1 ITDVIW
7 YKPRRNHWITLNEPW
22 SYSRGG
28 YAIGIYAPG
37 RCSEWLNLNCTGG
50 DSGTEPYLASH
61 YQLLAHAASVQ
72 VYKKKYQ
79 KSQKGIIGIT
89 LVCFW
94 YTPYSNHKV
103 DKDAANRALDFMYGW
118 FMEPLTSGKYP
129 ESMIS
134 LVGERLPKFSEEEAR
149 LVTGS
154 YDFIGLNYYTT
165 AYAANA
171 PKTRPNYDSD
181 SNVKTSYSRNGIPI
195 GQSIEDWYGH
205 YGEFSNG
212 LESALNEDQLGDGQ
226 HCFKGRIA

>member
-61 YQLLAHAASVQ
+61 YQLLAHATSVQ

-103 DKDAANRALDFMYGW
+103 DKDVANRALDFMYGW
-118 FMEPLTSGKYP
+118 FIEPLTSGKYP

-154 YDFIGLNYYTT
+154 YDFIG
-165 AYAANA
+165 
-171 PKTRPNYDSD
+171 
-181 SNVKTSYSRNGIPI
+181 
-195 GQSIEDWYGH
+195 
-205 YGEFSNG
+205 F
-212 LESALNEDQLGDGQ
+212 
-226 HCFKGRIA
+226 

>member
-1 ITDVIW
+1 MF
-7 YKPRRNHWITLNEPW
+7 
-22 SYSRGG
+22 
-28 YAIGIYAPG
+28 
-37 RCSEWLNLNCTGG
+37 EWLNLNCTGG

-61 YQLLAHAASVQ
+61 YQLLAHASICSSLQEKISEISKRNHRHNISV
-72 VYKKKYQ
+72 
-79 KSQKGIIGIT
+79 
-89 LVCFW
+89 FR

-181 SNVKTSYSRNGIPI
+181 SNVKTS
-195 GQSIEDWYGH
+195 
-205 YGEFSNG
+205 
-212 LESALNEDQLGDGQ
+212 LKV
-226 HCFKGRIA
+226 KG